1 MADESPER
9 WREAASLFSE
19 AMKRP
24 PDQRAGFVAEA
35 CTSDPELLRLVR
47 QLMEADRDVGDFLDN
62 PAISGADFLVRTL
75 AFSTL
80 RASDTI
86 GPYRLLEKLGEG
98 GMGEVWRAEQTQPI
112 RRHVAVKVI
121 KAGLD
126 TKRVVARFEAERQ
139 ALALMEH
146 PAIAKVYDAGET
158 PRGLPF
164 FAMEYVPGVSITEYC
179 DRQQLALKERLTL
192 MASVCEGVQHAHQ
205 KGVIH
210 RDLKPSNILVA
221 LQDGHPVPKIIDF
234 GVAKA
239 MGKRLTEHTL
249 FTELGMIIGTPE
261 YMSPEQAEST
271 GLDVDTR
278 TDVYAL
284 GVMLYQLMSGALP
297 FEPNE
302 LRAAGYEELRRR
314 IREVDPPRPSTRV
327 ARMGPE
333 STEIARARRIEPRRL
348 VSRLRGDLDW
358 IAMKCLEKDRTRRYG
373 SPADLAADLRRHLG
387 NEPVLAGPPSTAYR
401 ARKFVRRHRI
411 GVATVSVVAV
421 ALAVFAISTAAQARR
436 IAAERDRADRE
447 AEVSRR
453 VTEFMTNL
461 FLVSD
466 PSESRGNTVT
476 AREILDRGASQI
488 ESELSAE
495 PEVQARLMLTMGRV
509 YTSLGL
515 WRTAEFLDEKALA
528 LCRSVLGPEH
538 PETLRAQY
546 HLAMARFSLDRYDD
560 AAELL
565 ERTAD
570 VQRRT
575 LGAEHPETLQTLG
588 SLATALVRLEHYDEA
603 KQMYLDV
610 LAVQRRTLGNEDR
623 QTLVTLRNLGGLHSR
638 EEEWEDAERYL
649 REAAN
654 TGRRALGEDHPE
666 TLQTLSSLAW
676 VLAGT
681 GKLQESEE
689 MYRRVIAGK
698 EKVYGLESAPAVDTM
713 GSLASVLANA
723 ERYDEAETLFLKV
736 IDFRRRQPGGLETSP
751 SLTAMIQLGVAYMQM
766 GRFDDSERVLSEAY
780 EIAKRKMTPNH
791 KSVYLSAFNLACL
804 ESMRGRHADAFH
816 WLRLAVTNGFTNT
829 DRIRDDPDLKPLHDD
844 PEFERVLAL
853 APGYEAPAVAATP

>member
-9 WREAASLFSE
+9 WREAASLFGE

-35 CTSDPELLRLVR
+35 CASDPDLLRLVR
-47 QLMEADRDVGDFLDN
+47 QLMDADRDAGDFLDD
-62 PAISGADFLVRTL
+62 PAISGADSLVRTL
-75 AFSTL
+75 ASSTL

-86 GPYRLLEKLGEG
+86 GLYVLLEKLGEG

-112 RRHVAVKVI
+112 RRHVALKVI

-126 TKRVVARFEAERQ
+126 TKTVVARFEAERQ

-146 PAIAKVYDAGET
+146 PAIAKVYDAGVT

-239 MGKRLTEHTL
+239 TGKRLTEHTL

-284 GVMLYQLMSGALP
+284 GVMLYELMSGALP
-297 FEPNE
+297 FEPRE

-327 ARMGPE
+327 ARLGPD

-373 SPADLAADLRRHLG
+373 SPAELAADLRRHLE

-411 GVATVSVVAV
+411 GVATVSLAAL

-461 FLVSD
+461 FRVSD

-476 AREILDRGASQI
+476 AREILDRGAEQI
-488 ESELSAE
+488 GTELSAE
-495 PEVQARLMLTMGRV
+495 PEVQARLMLTMGNV
-509 YTSLGL
+509 YASLGL
-515 WRTAEFLDEKALA
+515 WRTAEPLDEKALA

-538 PETLRAQY
+538 PETLRAR
-546 HLAMARFSLDRYDD
+546 HGAFRSGSVRGRARVARTHGRRAAPHARSRARRNVGDARFSCD
-560 AAELL
+560 
-565 ERTAD
+565 
-570 VQRRT
+570 
-575 LGAEHPETLQTLG
+575 GARSTG
-588 SLATALVRLEHYDEA
+588 ALR
-603 KQMYLDV
+603 
-610 LAVQRRTLGNEDR
+610 
-623 QTLVTLRNLGGLHSR
+623 
-638 EEEWEDAERYL
+638 
-649 REAAN
+649 
-654 TGRRALGEDHPE
+654 
-666 TLQTLSSLAW
+666 
-676 VLAGT
+676 
-681 GKLQESEE
+681 
-689 MYRRVIAGK
+689 
-698 EKVYGLESAPAVDTM
+698 
-713 GSLASVLANA
+713 
-723 ERYDEAETLFLKV
+723 
-736 IDFRRRQPGGLETSP
+736 
-751 SLTAMIQLGVAYMQM
+751 
-766 GRFDDSERVLSEAY
+766 
-780 EIAKRKMTPNH
+780 
-791 KSVYLSAFNLACL
+791 
-804 ESMRGRHADAFH
+804 
-816 WLRLAVTNGFTNT
+816 
-829 DRIRDDPDLKPLHDD
+829 
-844 PEFERVLAL
+844 
-853 APGYEAPAVAATP
+853 

>member
-1 MADESPER
+1 
-9 WREAASLFSE
+9 
-19 AMKRP
+19 
-24 PDQRAGFVAEA
+24 
-35 CTSDPELLRLVR
+35 
-47 QLMEADRDVGDFLDN
+47 
-62 PAISGADFLVRTL
+62 
-75 AFSTL
+75 
-80 RASDTI
+80 
-86 GPYRLLEKLGEG
+86 
-98 GMGEVWRAEQTQPI
+98 
-112 RRHVAVKVI
+112 
-121 KAGLD
+121 
-126 TKRVVARFEAERQ
+126 
-139 ALALMEH
+139 
-146 PAIAKVYDAGET
+146 
-158 PRGLPF
+158 
-164 FAMEYVPGVSITEYC
+164 
-179 DRQQLALKERLTL
+179 
-192 MASVCEGVQHAHQ
+192 
-205 KGVIH
+205 
-210 RDLKPSNILVA
+210 LKPSNILVA

-239 MGKRLTEHTL
+239 TGKRLTEHTL

-284 GVMLYQLMSGALP
+284 GVMLYELMSGALP
-297 FEPNE
+297 FEPRE

-327 ARMGPE
+327 ARLGPD

-373 SPADLAADLRRHLG
+373 SPAELAADLRRHLE

-411 GVATVSVVAV
+411 GVATVSLAAL

-461 FLVSD
+461 FRVSD

-476 AREILDRGASQI
+476 AREILDRGAEQI
-488 ESELSAE
+488 GTELSAE
-495 PEVQARLMLTMGRV
+495 PEVQARLMLTMGNV
-509 YTSLGL
+509 YASLGL
-515 WRTAEFLDEKALA
+515 WRTAEPLDEKALA

-546 HLAMARFSLDRYDD
+546 GLAMARFDLDRYED
-560 AAELL
+560 ARELL

-575 LGAEHPETLQTLG
+575 LGAEHAETLETLG

-603 KQMYLDV
+603 KQMYLGV
-610 LAVQRRTLGNEDR
+610 LAVQRRTLGNEHR
-623 QTLVTLRNLGGLHSR
+623 QTLITLNNLGSLHLR

-649 REAAN
+649 REAAD
-654 TGRRALGEDHPE
+654 TGSRALGEDHPE
-666 TLQTLSSLAW
+666 TLNALANLAW
-676 VLAGT
+676 VLRGS
-681 GKLQESEE
+681 GRLQESEE
-689 MYRRVIAGK
+689 LYRRVIAGR
-698 EKVYGLESAPAVDTM
+698 ERVYGLESPQAVNTM
-713 GSLASVLANA
+713 MNLATVLSH
-723 ERYDEAETLFLKV
+723 EQRYDEAEALFLKV

-751 SLTAMIQLGVAYMQM
+751 SLTAMIQLGVAYMAM
-766 GRFDDSERVLSEAY
+766 RRFDDGQRMLSEAHQ
-780 EIAKRKMTPNH
+780 IAKRKLSPHH
-791 KSVYLSAFNLACL
+791 KLIYLSAFNLACL
-804 ESMRGRHADAFH
+804 ETNRGRRADALH
-816 WLRLAVTNGFTNT
+816 WLRVAVTNGFWNT
-829 DRIRDDPDLKPLHDD
+829 DRIRDDPDLQALHDD
-844 PEFERVLAL
+844 PEFERALAL
-853 APGYEAPAVAATP
+853 APGYEAPAAQVATP